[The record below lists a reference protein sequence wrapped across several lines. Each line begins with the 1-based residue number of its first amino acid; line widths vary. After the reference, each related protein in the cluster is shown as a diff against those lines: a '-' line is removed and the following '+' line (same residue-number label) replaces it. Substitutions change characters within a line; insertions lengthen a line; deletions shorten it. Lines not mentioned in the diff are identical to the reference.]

1 LGIPVRT
8 RHNEVA
14 PSQYEL
20 APQYEELN
28 VAVDH
33 NQLLMDLMDRVARRH
48 KLAVLLHEK
57 PFAGV
62 NGSGK
67 HNNWSLATNTG
78 VNLLSPGSDPSN
90 NLLFLTFFV
99 NTIQA
104 VHNYGDLLRASI
116 TSANN
121 DHRLGANEAPPAI
134 MSVFIGDA
142 MTRTIEAFASDS
154 NAGNTAKEAYHL
166 TNMVPDLEKD
176 NTDRNRTSP
185 FAFTGNKFE
194 IRMVGSSSNCAGP
207 MTVMNMIMGKQLND
221 FYKEVNALI
230 DSGKDKKA
238 AVETILKRYITEN
251 RKVRFEGDNY
261 SNAWKIEA
269 KSRGL
274 NNFQTTPEALA
285 AFVEEKSELLF
296 TESGVLSA
304 EELHAHYDVK
314 LESYSLQI
322 QIESRI
328 LAEIC
333 LNQIIPASVRYQT
346 ELANNILTLQDLG
359 LDEESYA
366 AQLEM
371 VKQLA
376 THINALK
383 SLINKMRDERA
394 AANEL
399 GSKEKAFAYNDKVK
413 PVMEQIRE
421 HAEELEDLV
430 DDSEWPVA
438 KYRELLFLK

>member
-1 LGIPVRT
+1 
-8 RHNEVA
+8 
-14 PSQYEL
+14 
-20 APQYEELN
+20 
-28 VAVDH
+28 
-33 NQLLMDLMDRVARRH
+33 
-48 KLAVLLHEK
+48 
-57 PFAGV
+57 
-62 NGSGK
+62 
-67 HNNWSLATNTG
+67 LATNTG
-78 VNLLSPGSDPSN
+78 VNLLSPGSDPSK

-99 NTIQA
+99 NTVQA

-116 TSANN
+116 ASANN

-142 MTRTIEAFASDS
+142 MTRILEAYESDGK
-154 NAGNTAKEAYHL
+154 AGNTGKEAYSL
-166 TNMVPDLEKD
+166 TDHVPELEKD

-221 FYKEVNALI
+221 FYEEVNSLVN
-230 DSGKDKKA
+230 DKTDIKTA
-238 AVETILKRYITEN
+238 IETVLKRYISEN
-251 RKVRFEGDNY
+251 KKVRFEGDNY
-261 SNAWKIEA
+261 SNAWRIEA
-269 KSRGL
+269 KGRGL
-274 NNFQTTPEALA
+274 NNYQTTPEALA
-285 AFVEEKSELLF
+285 AFVEKKSEELF
-296 TESGVLSA
+296 LESGVLSA

-333 LNQIIPASVRYQT
+333 LNQIIPASVRYQS
-346 ELANNILTLQDLG
+346 ELANNILVLQDLG
-359 LDEESYA
+359 LEDDSFA
-366 AQLEM
+366 AQLSM
-371 VKQLA
+371 VKEMA
-376 THINALK
+376 KHINTLK
-383 SLINKMRDERA
+383 NLIDKMRDERA
-394 AANEL
+394 TANEL
-399 GSKEKAFAYNDKVK
+399 GSIEKAFAYCNKVK

-430 DDSEWPVA
+430 DDAEWPVA

>member
-1 LGIPVRT
+1 
-8 RHNEVA
+8 
-14 PSQYEL
+14 
-20 APQYEELN
+20 
-28 VAVDH
+28 
-33 NQLLMDLMDRVARRH
+33 
-48 KLAVLLHEK
+48 
-57 PFAGV
+57 
-62 NGSGK
+62 
-67 HNNWSLATNTG
+67 
-78 VNLLSPGSDPSN
+78 
-90 NLLFLTFFV
+90 V

>member
-1 LGIPVRT
+1 
-8 RHNEVA
+8 
-14 PSQYEL
+14 
-20 APQYEELN
+20 
-28 VAVDH
+28 
-33 NQLLMDLMDRVARRH
+33 
-48 KLAVLLHEK
+48 LAVLLHEK

-78 VNLLSPGSDPSN
+78 VNLLSPGSDPAK

-99 NTIQA
+99 NTIQS

-142 MTRTIEAFASDS
+142 MTRILEAFESDGK
-154 NAGNTAKEAYHL
+154 AGNTAKKAYSL
-166 TNMVPDLEKD
+166 TELVPELEKD

-221 FYKEVNALI
+221 FYNEVTSLI
-230 DSGKDKKA
+230 SSGKDKNA
-238 AVETILKRYITEN
+238 AVDTVLKRYISEN
-251 RKVRFEGDNY
+251 KKVRFEGDNY
-261 SNAWKIEA
+261 SNAWRIEA

-285 AFVEEKSELLF
+285 AFVDHKSEALF
-296 TESGVLSA
+296 LESGVLSK
-304 EELHAHYDVK
+304 EEIHAHYDVK

-328 LAEIC
+328 LAEMC
-333 LNQIIPASVRYQT
+333 QNQIIPVSVRYQT
-346 ELANNILTLQDLG
+346 ELANNILTLQDLNLEEETYAVQ
-359 LDEESYA
+359 LD
-366 AQLEM
+366 M
-371 VKQLA
+371 VKQLGK
-376 THINALK
+376 HINALK
-383 SLINKMRDERA
+383 NLINQMRDERA

-399 GSKEKAFAYNDKVK
+399 GSEEKAYAYCNKVK

-421 HAEELEDLV
+421 NAEELEDLV
-430 DDSEWPVA
+430 DDAEWPVA